1 MEVNP
6 NHTASSSI
14 WSTEKGNNE
23 KMLKRFPFCDVI
35 IFQMNE
41 LSYLR
46 RHGIFGSWQQAEC
59 RGRRRKQQKSIKL
72 KLERRSLGGNCNC
85 KASVHHVQKK
95 IHLPE
100 IINPTMNKIKL
111 ETEQLPFQHPVT
123 RIFYSRSHS
132 PVYKALLQAGSRLRS
147 LQQVHA
153 HIIVS
158 GLHTSRSL
166 LTKLISLVCAAGSIT
181 YARRLFPTVPN
192 PDSFLFDSLLKATS
206 KFAFSIDAVLF
217 YRHMLFSGVPQSN
230 YTFTSVIK
238 ACADLSAL
246 RLGREIH
253 SHVMVCGYGSD
264 MYVQAALIALYAKA
278 SDMKVAKKVFD
289 AMPQRTIIAWNSLIS
304 GYEQNGFPK
313 ESIGIFHLMLESG
326 FQPDPTTIV
335 SLLSSCSQLGAL
347 DFGCWLHD
355 YANGNG
361 FDLNVV
367 LGTSLI
373 NMYTRCGNV
382 SKAREV
388 FDSMKERNVVTWTAM
403 ISGYGMH
410 GNVLSACAH
419 SGLIDDGRRVF
430 SSMKEAYGLVPGVE
444 HHVCMVDMF
453 GRAGLLNDAYQ
464 FIKNFLPKEPGAAV
478 WTSMLG
484 ACRMHKNFD
493 LGVKVAEHVL
503 AVEPENPGHYVML
516 SNIYALAGRM
526 DRVEMVRNMM
536 IRRRLKKQVG
546 YSSIEIN
553 RKTYLFSMGDKSH
566 PQTSTIY
573 RYLDELM
580 GRCSESGYVPAPES
594 LMHDL
599 EDEERDYALRYHSE
613 KVALAFG
620 LLETNQGE
628 TIRIVKNLRICE
640 DCHSAIKHISIIA
653 DREIIVRDKFRFHHF
668 KDGSCSCLDYW

>member
-1 MEVNP
+1 M
-6 NHTASSSI
+6 
-14 WSTEKGNNE
+14 
-23 KMLKRFPFCDVI
+23 
-35 IFQMNE
+35 
-41 LSYLR
+41 
-46 RHGIFGSWQQAEC
+46 
-59 RGRRRKQQKSIKL
+59 
-72 KLERRSLGGNCNC
+72 
-85 KASVHHVQKK
+85 QKK
-95 IHLPE
+95 IHLSE

-111 ETEQLPFQHPVT
+111 ETEQFAFQRPVT
-123 RIFYSRSHS
+123 PIFDSRPHS
-132 PVYKALLQAGSRLRS
+132 PVYEALLQAGPRLKS

-153 HIIVS
+153 HLIVS
-158 GLHTSRSL
+158 GLHRSRSL
-166 LTKLISLVCAAGSIT
+166 LTKLLSLVCAAGSIT

-206 KFAFSIDAVLF
+206 KFGFSIDAVLF

-253 SHVMVCGYGSD
+253 SHAMVCGYGSD

-289 AMPQRTIIAWNSLIS
+289 VMPERTIIAWNSLIS

-313 ESIGIFHLMLESG
+313 ESIGLFRLMLESG

-410 GNVLSACAH
+410 GYGEQAMKLFGEMRAYGPRPNNITFVAVLSACAH

-430 SSMKEAYGLVPGVE
+430 SSMKEAYGLVPGEE

-464 FIKNFLPKEPGAAV
+464 FIKKFLPKEPGPAV

-536 IRRRLKKQVG
+536 SRRRLKKQVG
-546 YSSIEIN
+546 YSTIEIN
-553 RKTYLFSMGDKSH
+553 GKMYLFSMGDKSH
-566 PQTSTIY
+566 PQTNTIY

-580 GRCSESGYVPAPES
+580 GRCSESGYVPAQES

-613 KVALAFG
+613 KLALAFG

-668 KDGSCSCLDYW
+668 KDGACSCFDYW